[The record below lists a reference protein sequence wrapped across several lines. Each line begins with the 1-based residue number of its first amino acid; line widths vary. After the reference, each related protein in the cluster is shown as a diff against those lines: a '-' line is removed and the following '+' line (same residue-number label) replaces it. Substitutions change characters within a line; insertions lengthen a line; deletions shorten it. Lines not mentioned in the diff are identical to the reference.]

1 MQSNNSPLTFL
12 KEPCTTIFLFF
23 PYKDE
28 VFGTAYMAALYV
40 KEHLKVKGKVYLL
53 GGAGLEE
60 EFTLHGLSYIGPGVS
75 QEELDLKPKTDLL
88 WAT

>member
-1 MQSNNSPLTFL
+1 
-12 KEPCTTIFLFF
+12 
-23 PYKDE
+23 
-28 VFGTAYMAALYV
+28 MAALYV

-75 QEELDLKPKTDLL
+75 QKKL
-88 WAT
+88 WWARKKIINISVCGCVCVCV